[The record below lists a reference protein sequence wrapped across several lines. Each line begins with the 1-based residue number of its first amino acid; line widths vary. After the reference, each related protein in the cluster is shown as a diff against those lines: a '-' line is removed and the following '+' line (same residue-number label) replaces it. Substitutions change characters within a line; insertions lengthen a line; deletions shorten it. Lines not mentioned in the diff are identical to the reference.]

1 MTELVKETRTKKSGG
16 FTDERTKKALVSKF
30 MFIYIFLKQFCDV
43 IFM

>member
-16 FTDERTKKALVSKF
+16 FIDERTKKALVSKF
-30 MFIYIFLKQFCDV
+30 MFIFFLKQFCDV